1 MLLDPAYI
9 TFPEINEKQ
18 MEKYTQN
25 VEWKQTSCSVHGF
38 RKSKHHSTLDAI
50 FY

>member
-18 MEKYTQN
+18 MKNIHKTLNGNRQ
-25 VEWKQTSCSVHGF
+25 VAQCMVSV
-38 RKSKHHSTLDAI
+38 KVNIIQL
-50 FY
+50 